1 MTFTPRPHDLLWL
14 NNANA
19 LLTVEEAWVATVAP
33 RFAGGGAARCK

>member
-19 LLTVEEAWVATVAP
+19 LLTVEEAWVATQWHPVC
-33 RFAGGGAARCK
+33 RWWCGAM

>member
-19 LLTVEEAWVATVAP
+19 LLTVEEAWVAPSGTPVC
-33 RFAGGGAARCK
+33 RWWCGAM